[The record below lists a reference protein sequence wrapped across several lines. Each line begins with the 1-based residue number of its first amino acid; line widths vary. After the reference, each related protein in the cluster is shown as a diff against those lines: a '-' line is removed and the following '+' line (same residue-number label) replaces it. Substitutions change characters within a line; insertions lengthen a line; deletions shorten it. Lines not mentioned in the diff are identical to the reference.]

1 MSVQIKIC
9 GINDEIS
16 LKAASRADFIGF
28 VFYQKSPRF
37 VTAIEAQL
45 LSKRCSNNQSKVG
58 LFVNSDI
65 NLIEYISDYVGLDYI
80 QLHGT
85 ETPDY
90 IKEIKSR
97 VNKRIIKA
105 HLVKTASDIEK
116 SKDFNKCCDMV
127 LFDTKIE
134 KEDIFGGTGKSFDW
148 KLLSDYKSKKK
159 WILAGGLNIE
169 NIDKAIAITRSPI
182 VDISSG
188 VESSLGKKSSEKI
201 MEIINHVKKDKNKK

>member
-1 MSVQIKIC
+1 MSIQIKIC

-28 VFYQKSPRF
+28 VFFQKSPRF
-37 VTAIEAQL
+37 VTAIQAQL
-45 LSKRCSNNQSKVG
+45 LAKQCSNNQKKVG

-65 NLIEYISDYVGLDYI
+65 NLIEHISDYVGLDYI

-90 IKEIKSR
+90 ITEIKSR

-134 KEDIFGGTGKSFDW
+134 MENIFGGTGESFDW
-148 KLLSDYKSKKK
+148 KLLSNYKSKRK
-159 WILAGGLNIE
+159 WILAGGLNIK
-169 NIDKAIAITRSPI
+169 NIDKAIAITKSPI

-201 MEIINHVKKDKNKK
+201 IEIINHVKKDKNKK